1 MLLKI
6 DRSGTPQWKKINLL
20 NHSPGPGVRDGQ
32 EGWKRGTIPPN
43 PTFLLVVL
51 QGFCSTSS
59 GHWRISWVPGPR
71 PIFNCS
77 LCSFTFPSYLPPMVD
92 ENSFVSICLFQLIF
106 KKTGGKIALPAHL
119 RSISIHE
126 KIYKYIIYLTLGYL
140 KENFGWYNPT
150 AGDTAKPLYIFGC
163 NPICASRFAV
173 LPKAG

>member
-106 KKTGGKIALPAHL
+106 KKTGGRIALPAHL
-119 RSISIHE
+119 QSIFIHE
-126 KIYKYIIYLTLGYL
+126 EIYKYSR
-140 KENFGWYNPT
+140 
-150 AGDTAKPLYIFGC
+150 YIPYTWIFKRKFRMVQSYRRRYC
-163 NPICASRFAV
+163 
-173 LPKAG
+173 

>member
-6 DRSGTPQWKKINLL
+6 DRSGRQWRKINSL

-43 PTFLLVVL
+43 PTFLFVVL

-77 LCSFTFPSYLPPMVD
+77 LCSFNFPSYLPPMVD
-92 ENSFVSICLFQLIF
+92 ENSLVSICLFQLIF
-106 KKTGGKIALPAHL
+106 KQKEKASCTLVDIDFLKRFTNIYNMYLIVGCLHL
-119 RSISIHE
+119 
-126 KIYKYIIYLTLGYL
+126 KGNL
-140 KENFGWYNPT
+140 GWYNPT
-150 AGDTAKPLYIFGC
+150 AGDTATPLYIFGC
-163 NPICASRFAV
+163 NPIFTSRFALV
-173 LPKAG
+173 PKAG

>member
-6 DRSGTPQWKKINLL
+6 DRSGRQWKEINLL
-20 NHSPGPGVRDGQ
+20 NHSPGPGVTDGQ

-43 PTFLLVVL
+43 PTFLFVVL

-77 LCSFTFPSYLPPMVD
+77 LCSFNFPLYLPPMVN

-106 KKTGGKIALPAHL
+106 KNGRKSFMYIDRHQKVFIFK
-119 RSISIHE
+119 R
-126 KIYKYIIYLTLGYL
+126 IYIPYTWMFAFKRKFRMVQSYCW
-140 KENFGWYNPT
+140 WY
-150 AGDTAKPLYIFGC
+150 C
-163 NPICASRFAV
+163 
-173 LPKAG
+173 